1 MNFSVIGAGSW
12 GTTLANLLC
21 LNGHKVVLWAREPEV
36 CKGINENRANPFFV
50 NHLKLCDTLKAE
62 NSLENTLKFGDF
74 LVTAIPS
81 GFLNATLQPH
91 RQLLTRYKGII
102 NVAKGFQRSTGNRLS
117 QVLCELLGVEPESKS
132 DNIAALSGP
141 NLAHEVA
148 NQKPGAS
155 VVACPNEELAE
166 IFQQS
171 FSNPFFRVYRQ
182 TDRTGVELGGTLK
195 NIFAIG
201 AGIVDG
207 LKLGDNAK
215 AAFLTR
221 SLHELVRLGT
231 ALGGE
236 TQTFYGL
243 AGLGDLIATTSSPL
257 SRNHKLGE
265 AIANGKTLEEITG
278 SSKMVVEGV
287 ETAKI
292 ASDWG
297 KKLTLTLPITEELC
311 RVLFENSSP
320 ESGIQN
326 LMTRALKSETD

>member
-1 MNFSVIGAGSW
+1 
-12 GTTLANLLC
+12 
-21 LNGHKVVLWAREPEV
+21 
-36 CKGINENRANPFFV
+36 
-50 NHLKLCDTLKAE
+50 
-62 NSLENTLKFGDF
+62 
-74 LVTAIPS
+74 
-81 GFLNATLQPH
+81 
-91 RQLLTRYKGII
+91 
-102 NVAKGFQRSTGNRLS
+102 
-117 QVLCELLGVEPESKS
+117 
-132 DNIAALSGP
+132 LSGP